1 MKTVK
6 AKARG
11 VVMTSEKSRSL
22 NLKSVSN
29 ARELGGYKTKDG
41 KTIKRGLLLRTG
53 HLLDVTEDEKAVLA
67 DKYDLYAIGD
77 LRSER
82 EAAAKPDAPIGTSRY
97 YGMSVFDMLSAK
109 DYAPGTNA
117 ASIAELDLITVYN
130 ISKAYGLLN
139 DDLYAKI
146 LESEKGKE
154 GYTKFFKMLSDAPAG
169 RAVLWHCT
177 GGKDRTGIAAALL
190 MSVLGVDEE
199 TVVED
204 FMATNLYNAER
215 IAKTRSELMAKNVD
229 NDVIDGVIVL
239 VDGVDERFLI
249 NAINFMKDKYGSATG
264 YVKTALGVTDEE
276 IKALKN
282 KYLE

>member
-1 MKTVK
+1 
-6 AKARG
+6 
-11 VVMTSEKSRSL
+11 MTSEKSRSL

-82 EAAAKPDAPIGTSRY
+82 EAAEKPDPTIGTSKN

-109 DYAPGTNA
+109 DYAPESNA
-117 ASIAELDLITVYN
+117 PSIAELDLITVYN
-130 ISKAYGLLN
+130 ISKAYGLLE
-139 DDLYAKI
+139 DDLYVKI
-146 LESEKGKE
+146 LESPKGKE
-154 GYTKFFKMLSDAPAG
+154 GYTKFFKMLSEAPRN

-177 GGKDRTGIAAALL
+177 GGKDRTGMASALL

-204 FMATNLYNAER
+204 FMATNVFNAER
-215 IAKTRSELMAKNVD
+215 IEKTRRSLTAKNVD
-229 NDVIDGVIVL
+229 NEVIDGVIIL
-239 VDGVDERFLI
+239 VDGVDKRFLT
-249 NAINFMKDKYGSATG
+249 NAISFMKEKYGSVKG

-276 IKALKN
+276 IEELKN